1 MRRLKVW
8 VATPELHRRG
18 GTERC
23 LAEQMERWRERFDLR
38 LYTMRV
44 QDVDLRGT
52 VVRRIPRLPG
62 PHLFRYVWW
71 FVANTLVRAW
81 DAGRL
86 GRPDVVHSTGINSAD
101 ASVMSVHIVFAKY
114 WRRVRSRIMRDLLTP
129 HLTLRTM
136 HRVVFWSLIRA
147 LERFIYGGPASIW
160 AISREDASELE
171 ARFGRPEGSV
181 RTLPHGVDGRRFSP
195 EARLR
200 TRPTA
205 RETLGVSQ
213 RRVMLLVGNDAHKKG
228 VNTAVRVLT
237 LLPGDVVLAVGGR
250 VDAELVRAWA
260 RSEGVE
266 SRVLLWP
273 HTPDVLNYYAAAEM
287 FVAPSREDAFH
298 QPALEALA
306 CGLPAVVS
314 ASAGASELLEDG
326 RHALILHDPEDAV
339 ECARLVQ
346 RILGD
351 PALAEHLAHEG
362 RALAEGCSW
371 DSNAERAAD
380 LIEREATTPRV
391 LVLAPHLW
399 GTGGIERAARTLV
412 SALGD
417 LYGPERVGVLSVWGG
432 SGSLPCRTL
441 WRGPEGEGAV
451 PVSVWTKVR
460 FTAAA
465 LAAAR
470 RWRHRLVIV
479 ACHPHLSPVARVCSL
494 ISGAP
499 YLVWC
504 HGEEVWRRQRA
515 LVRSALRSADAVMA
529 PSSFT
534 ASMAQR
540 TAGLQAKRPAVIPHP
555 LPPEI
560 TFPQV
565 QGQRG
570 QAKVLSVARLVA
582 EHRYKG
588 VDTLIASWP
597 RVLQSVPEAEL
608 LIVGDGS
615 DRARLET
622 DAARLGLNGQVRFA
636 GKLDDSA
643 LSKAYAEAAVFA
655 LPVRTTVGNGSGGEG
670 FGLVFL
676 EAAAA
681 GLPVVAGDGGAIP
694 EVVRDGETGF
704 LIDPAAPDAVA
715 DAIVRLLRDP
725 ALATKMGEAARRRA
739 FEEFSY
745 DAFRTRIG
753 DLIGQVR
760 QDL

>member
-1 MRRLKVW
+1 MRQFTVW
-8 VATPELHRRG
+8 VVTPELHRRG

-23 LAEQMERWRERFDLR
+23 LAEQVERWRERFDLR

-44 QDVDLRGT
+44 QDVDLRGI

-62 PHLFRYVWW
+62 PHLFRYIWW

-81 DAGRL
+81 DTRRL
-86 GRPDVVHSTGINSAD
+86 RGPDVVHSTGINCAD

-114 WRRVRSRIMRDLLTP
+114 WRSIRSPVMRDLRRP
-129 HLTLRTM
+129 HLAPRTI
-136 HRVVFWSLIRA
+136 HRVVFWGLLRA
-147 LERFIYGGPASIW
+147 LERFIYRGPASIW
-160 AISREDASELE
+160 AISSGDARELE
-171 ARFGRPEGSV
+171 ALFGRPAHSV
-181 RTLPHGVDGRRFSP
+181 QTIPHGVDSHRFSP
-195 EARLR
+195 DARLQRRSVAR
-200 TRPTA
+200 TRLEVG
-205 RETLGVSQ
+205 R
-213 RRVMLLVGNDAHKKG
+213 RRVLLLVANDVRNKG
-228 VNTAVRVLT
+228 VDTAVRMLNK
-237 LLPGDVVLAVGGR
+237 LPDDVVLAIAGK
-250 VDAELVRAWA
+250 VDASPVREWA
-260 RSEGVE
+260 VQSGVKD
-266 SRVLLWP
+266 RVRFWP
-273 HTPDVLNYYAAAEM
+273 HTPDVLDYYAAADVL
-287 FVAPSREDAFH
+287 VAPSRTDAFN
-298 QPALEALA
+298 QTVMEALA
-306 CGLPAVVS
+306 CGIPAVVS
-314 ASAGASELLEDG
+314 ANAGASELLEDG

-725 ALATKMGEAARRRA
+725 ALAQKMGEAARRRA

-753 DLIGQVR
+753 DLIEKVR